1 MNALRALFRKGAK
14 LKRRPLTVNQSYI
27 GEVINPITD
36 GRLQMS
42 LSSQG
47 LAKKLGL
54 SKQYMSRAEQGTYSS
69 LNPALQKWVSN
80 VLNISPES
88 VRQRYVKFQQTQRR
102 ATVERID
109 PHHLKANGSEAPYI
123 TFERWRSGYWTS
135 PMQFANAFCVHPD
148 SVQKYEEGIQK
159 MMPIQ
164 IRNALEEVNLLDPS
178 WETRA
183 LSARLTP

>member
-1 MNALRALFRKGAK
+1 M
-14 LKRRPLTVNQSYI
+14 TVNQSYA

-36 GRLQMS
+36 GRLHMS

-80 VLNISPES
+80 ALNISPES
-88 VRQRYVKFQQTQRR
+88 VRQRYVKFQQAQRR
-102 ATVERID
+102 ATAERID
-109 PHHLKANGSEAPYI
+109 PHILKVNGSEALHI
-123 TFERWRSGYWTS
+123 TFERWRSGYFPS
-135 PMQFANAFCVHPD
+135 PMAFATAFCVHPD

-159 MMPIQ
+159 SMPIQ
-164 IRNALEEVNLLDPS
+164 IKNALEEVNLIDQA
-178 WETRA
+178 WERRA

>member
-1 MNALRALFRKGAK
+1 MA
-14 LKRRPLTVNQSYI
+14 VNQSYA
-27 GEVINPITD
+27 GEIINPITD
-36 GRLQMS
+36 GRLHMS
-42 LSSQG
+42 MSSQG

-80 VLNISPES
+80 ALNISPES
-88 VRQRYVKFQQTQRR
+88 VRQRYVKFQQAQRR
-102 ATVERID
+102 ATKDRTN
-109 PHHLKANGSEAPYI
+109 PHVLRRNGSEAAHL

-135 PMQFANAFCVHPD
+135 PMQFATAFCVHPD

-159 MMPIQ
+159 MMPAQ
-164 IRNALEEVNLLDPS
+164 IKNALEEVNLLDPS
-178 WETRA
+178 WEAKA